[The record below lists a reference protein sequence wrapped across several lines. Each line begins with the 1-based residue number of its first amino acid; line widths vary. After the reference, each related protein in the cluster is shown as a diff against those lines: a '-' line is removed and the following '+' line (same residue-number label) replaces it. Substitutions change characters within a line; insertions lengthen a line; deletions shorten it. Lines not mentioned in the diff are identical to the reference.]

1 MLDITRSLLIPQWP
15 AGSLRRDIYLDINII
30 KDEGVIS
37 VGVDTQPVCELTLN
51 LRTV

>member
-1 MLDITRSLLIPQWP
+1 MK
-15 AGSLRRDIYLDINII
+15 RDIYLDTYII

-51 LRTV
+51 LRVRPDQITPKTHGEFF